1 MIWITEDGKAFE
13 IWSGII
19 IKHSKEEDEEIY
31 NDDELDYGYE
41 SEAMIIEPEEYI
53 RFPLP
58 KALVD
63 TTNMSKSDTSIL
75 VPRSLFD
82 RSNLLLNTQSSSLST
97 NTLNKSKQTPIN
109 NNKIFPSNIPIPIT
123 PQANIKARQLYVN
136 NGTTTTPLPN
146 SSNTNVIVSASTS
159 SRTIKLEEMLS
170 KDNFQGLLEID
181 NSDWLISED
190 YKVLDTIQNI
200 QQLPLTS
207 MSFSSTSNAN
217 KPQSILPNSSLSSS
231 SQLLPSSTTQTT
243 TATTTSPSSS
253 SSIVNNTTNA
263 LTQNWDF
270 ISDIVNRYSRVLRT
284 PKQCKHRFEQ
294 VIGPREEG
302 RVVYDL
308 IKKKKHVI
316 KGTVKMSDDNWQM
329 LRTNQLFIHDNCQKL
344 LQIYHQ
350 KLDTISQFEQQIS
363 PMIYLNKFKQI
374 QVAQA
379 AHHQTRGLKQG
390 VLLQENN
397 INIDVPLTP
406 SDVSYQRSEREKEL
420 KQQQSTQTITGNVHQ
435 QQQIS
440 ITQNNIDNIKQQTPP
455 PNATL
460 TSTINTRIRPSTINT
475 TPTPIN
481 SSPSPSLSLIQSPS
495 PSSSPTIQR
504 SISNNIIV
512 ASNNH
517 SNMNPTR
524 SQSNI
529 LPSRTNLSSSTTAS
543 INSMS
548 SSNQP
553 SIPTATILPGQ
564 RQVQVLPPNNN
575 LTNETNSLQQ
585 KQVGTVQISSNEYRH
600 VRALSHQHPTTTT
613 TTTTSTVNPSP
624 TSTNIQ
630 VRAPNYQRSQ
640 SQTTPLTTLEVRSQL
655 PPSPKSQQ
663 QQQTQTR
670 PSSTASRTS
679 SVTQTQVDYLIQSQA
694 KSLAS
699 STPPSTLPVA
709 VVRPV
714 QHSSTSIAP
723 TISSSSPTSPLN
735 ISSLN
740 VTIPSN
746 KLTTN
751 TTTTTT
757 TNNPTQQLRTATAF
771 LPNST
776 PSSSQVQQA
785 TQQIRQLFTN
795 SGNNSLQTQQTTHA
809 QRLTETAQRSPSS
822 IQQIIASRTASLPG
836 QVRNV
841 RILTFTP
848 GTNPTTGIADTTTT
862 NTQQTPIQSTNITY
876 NRAGSSTSSF
886 QRSTIN
892 IDQDISPDL
901 AAHVHRIK
909 SFNVTNTDPN
919 DTTQTPRAVL
929 VPARTISGSSTSS
942 ASSVGSTS
950 KIKSSSLIDSATL
963 GFTTKTSQANIVF
976 QLPSSTS
983 TTIGGD
989 EQTTMNSSNLARH
1002 NLLQHLNLI
1011 QSTMNQRAQSPT
1023 TISSTTNSITFNRL
1037 LQQCQIRT
1045 AATLNSSTSATQIS
1059 SGQTNNEQI
1068 SSSSPPPPP
1077 PPSASSSSSSTT

>member
-243 TATTTSPSSS
+243 TATTTSPSLS

-670 PSSTASRTS
+670 PSSTAPRTS

>member
-1 MIWITEDGKAFE
+1 M

>member
-1 MIWITEDGKAFE
+1 M

-670 PSSTASRTS
+670 PSSTAPRTS

-1059 SGQTNNEQI
+1059 SGQPNNEQI